1 MNHAD
6 MTKCRLLAVDDNSD
20 SAELIARVAAKCGYD
35 ARSMT
40 DPSALGRVLDE
51 WKPQVLTLDLCMP
64 EEDGI
69 SVLSLLTQSG
79 FSGHLL
85 IISGQD
91 EWFRK
96 TASRL
101 ASARGLNV
109 ADDLCKPVDLKA
121 LRELL
126 TQLANSRTVG
136 EQRRAANGE

>member
-1 MNHAD
+1 
-6 MTKCRLLAVDDNSD
+6 MTQAGITKSRLLAVDDNSD
-20 SAELIARVAAKCGYD
+20 SAELIARVASKCGYD
-35 ARSMT
+35 ARSIT
-40 DPSALGRVLDE
+40 DPSTLAQVLDE

-109 ADDLCKPVDLKA
+109 ANDLCKPVDLKA

-126 TQLANSRTVG
+126 TQLASG
-136 EQRRAANGE
+136 APHQRYAANGS

>member
-1 MNHAD
+1 MSQLSGSKA
-6 MTKCRLLAVDDNSD
+6 RLLAVDDNSD
-20 SAELIARVAAKCGYD
+20 SAELIARVASKCGYD

-40 DPSALGRVLDE
+40 DPSTLARVLSE
-51 WKPQVLTLDLCMP
+51 WQPQVLTLDLCMP
-64 EEDGI
+64 DEDGI
-69 SVLSLLTQSG
+69 SVLTLLTQSG

-109 ADDLCKPVDLKA
+109 AEDLCKPVDLKA

-126 TQLANSRTVG
+126 VQLANDPSG
-136 EQRRAANGE
+136 ERRAANG

>member
-1 MNHAD
+1 
-6 MTKCRLLAVDDNSD
+6 MTKSRLLAVDDNSD
-20 SAELIARVAAKCGYD
+20 SAELIVRVAAKCGYD

-40 DPSALGRVLDE
+40 DPSALARVLDE

-69 SVLSLLTQSG
+69 SVLSLLTQRG

-126 TQLANSRTVG
+126 TQLANGRTVG
-136 EQRRAANGE
+136 EHRRAANGE

>member
-1 MNHAD
+1 MSQAH
-6 MTKCRLLAVDDNSD
+6 TVKSRLLAVDDNSD
-20 SAELIARVAAKCGYD
+20 SAELIARVASKCGYD

-40 DPSALGRVLDE
+40 DPSTLARVLDE

-64 EEDGI
+64 DEDGI

-91 EWFRK
+91 KWFRK

-109 ADDLCKPVDLKA
+109 TEDLCKPVDLKV

-126 TQLANSRTVG
+126 MKLVNGTAG
-136 EQRRAANGE
+136 ERYVAHG